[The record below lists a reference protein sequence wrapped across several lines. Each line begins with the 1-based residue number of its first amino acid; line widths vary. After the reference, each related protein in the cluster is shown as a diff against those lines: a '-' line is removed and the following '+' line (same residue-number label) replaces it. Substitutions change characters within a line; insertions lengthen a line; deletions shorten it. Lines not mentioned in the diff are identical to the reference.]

1 MTPVHHL
8 RKTRTALVVSLIA
21 ATLALV
27 PASPALAV
35 TKGTYVLEQVSTLT
49 ELDNQA
55 SAIQSAL
62 ATTGVLGLTVRVP
75 WTSLEPTF
83 GVYDFSIFDRA
94 RQIAGT
100 KRLTVRFIA
109 GRYTPSFRMGRYM
122 VYDGSESGGLGAGS
136 KVPLPFQTNGQP
148 NWTFENGWKALAD
161 KIISWANSHSVKL
174 IHFSWPGLLWAE
186 LALTNQMMRQSG
198 YSYAVVR
205 DLHFRLVD
213 YALSHT
219 DTSTSVEFP
228 STGHCPNSLLMDIR
242 SHILASQYSW
252 RAILQSNNV
261 SPTSGGVM
269 GTPPRRGAQVV
280 SASNTYNWYA
290 VYTKVREMS
299 AEYVEVYTPSFTGGT
314 SYQLRQE
321 IARFYQAS

>member
-1 MTPVHHL
+1 MTPSRSL
-8 RKTRTALVVSLIA
+8 TRTRTALAVSLVA

-49 ELDNQA
+49 ELNYQA
-55 SAIQSAL
+55 AAIQAAI
-62 ATTGVLGLTVRVP
+62 ATTGVLGFTIRVP
-75 WTSLEPTF
+75 WTSLEPAF
-83 GVYDFSIFDRA
+83 GVYDFSILDRA
-94 RQIAGT
+94 RAIAGT
-100 KRLTVRFIA
+100 KQLTVRFIA

-136 KVPLPFQTNGQP
+136 KVPLAFQTNGQP
-148 NWTFENGWKALAD
+148 NSTFETGWKALTD
-161 KIISWANSHSVKL
+161 RLITWSNSHSVKL

-186 LALTNQMMRQSG
+186 LALTNQMMNQSG

-205 DLHFRLVD
+205 DMHFRLID

-219 DTSTSVEFP
+219 GVGTSVEFP

-242 SHILASQYSW
+242 SHVLASQYSG

-269 GTPPRRGAQVV
+269 GTPPRRSAQVV
-280 SASNTYNWYA
+280 SASNTYDWYA
-290 VYTKVREMS
+290 VYQKVRSMS
-299 AEYVEVYTPSFTGGT
+299 AEYLEVYTPSFTGGT
-314 SYQLRQE
+314 SYQLRQQ
-321 IARFYQAS
+321 ISAFYQTY